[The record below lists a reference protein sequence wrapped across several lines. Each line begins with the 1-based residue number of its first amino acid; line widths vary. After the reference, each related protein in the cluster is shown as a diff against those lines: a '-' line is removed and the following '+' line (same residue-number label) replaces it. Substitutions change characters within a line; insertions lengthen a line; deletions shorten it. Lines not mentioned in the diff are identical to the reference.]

1 MKVLIADD
9 DFLTR
14 RMIESLL
21 LKWGYE
27 VVTAT
32 DGKEAWEVLN
42 SKACP
47 PIAILDWLMPGVEG
61 AEVCRRFRAL
71 PHSEMTCLIL
81 LTSKGR
87 KEDIVEGLEAGAN
100 DYIVKPFNHEELRV
114 RVQIGRKMVELQTA
128 LAARVK
134 ELEEAMARIR
144 TLEGFLPICSY
155 CKKIRTDKN
164 YWQQLESYFAEHSDV
179 RFSHGICP
187 DCFDKY
193 VKPELDELKSL
204 SEYKWGP
211 GSDEE
216 NT

>member
-21 LKWGYE
+21 LKWGYQ
-27 VVTAT
+27 VVTAG

-42 SKACP
+42 SKDCP
-47 PIAILDWLMPGVEG
+47 PIAILDWLMPGMEG

-81 LTSKGR
+81 LTSKGS

-114 RVQIGRKMVELQTA
+114 RVQIGKKMVELQTA
-128 LAARVK
+128 LSARVK
-134 ELEEAMARIR
+134 ELEEAMSRIR

-164 YWQQLESYFAEHSDV
+164 YWQQLESYFADHSDV

-187 DCFDKY
+187 DCFEKY

-204 SEYKWGP
+204 SEYHGDP
-211 GSDEE
+211 DSDEE